1 VQELH
6 AQGKSLH
13 AIARQLHLARNTV
26 RKYVRQA
33 HSAEPTLVR
42 APRSRRKSQLDAYYD
57 YLLKRWQEEE
67 HNAVQLLSELRERG
81 YTGSASSL
89 REYLIRRGFRTC
101 TPTRKR
107 EVQSPREIRWLLCR
121 KREELKPEEQEQ
133 LARLLEANAQVGRLY
148 ELVQRFLEMVRTQD
162 LPQLAP
168 WLEEATSSE
177 IAELQSFVVGIER
190 DRLAVEAALSLPWSQ
205 GVVEGQVNRLKMLK
219 RVMFGKA
226 GFDLLRR
233 RMLYQAS

>member
-1 VQELH
+1 
-6 AQGKSLH
+6 
-13 AIARQLHLARNTV
+13 
-26 RKYVRQA
+26 
-33 HSAEPTLVR
+33 
-42 APRSRRKSQLDAYYD
+42 
-57 YLLKRWQEEE
+57 
-67 HNAVQLLSELRERG
+67 
-81 YTGSASSL
+81 
-89 REYLIRRGFRTC
+89 
-101 TPTRKR
+101 
-107 EVQSPREIRWLLCR
+107 
-121 KREELKPEEQEQ
+121 
-133 LARLLEANAQVGRLY
+133 
-148 ELVQRFLEMVRTQD
+148 MVRTQD